1 MKQFSY
7 GDIIPGNKARFR
19 TEREQPS
26 LTLAAEHAETD
37 HDAPRVPAVIMDPVH
52 VLRVDAP
59 VTIT

>member
-19 TEREQPS
+19 TEPEQPI
-26 LTLAAEHAETD
+26 LALVAEHVEPD

-52 VLRVDAP
+52 ALRVDAP
-59 VTIT
+59 VAIT